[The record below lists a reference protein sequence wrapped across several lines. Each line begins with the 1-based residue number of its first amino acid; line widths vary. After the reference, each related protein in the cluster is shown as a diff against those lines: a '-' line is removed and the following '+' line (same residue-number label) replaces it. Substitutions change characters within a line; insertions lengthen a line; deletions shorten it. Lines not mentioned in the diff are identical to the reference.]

1 MEFGRWEFNKSHSLA
16 LKISLGSFPPSS
28 YSLELALSTETGDEA
43 LDTSIG
49 WSGLKESLSDDVTEL
64 PQSGGKSNYCGPI
77 GTGYVFLFFFWC
89 SEDFSQKIKK
99 EINALIIILNASTTC
114 YSGDNQ

>member
-1 MEFGRWEFNKSHSLA
+1 M
-16 LKISLGSFPPSS
+16 KISLGSFPPSS

-77 GTGYVFLFFFWC
+77 GTGCVFLFFFGALKT
-89 SEDFSQKIKK
+89 FHKK
-99 EINALIIILNASTTC
+99 
-114 YSGDNQ
+114 